1 MKYVSQSTHALSI
14 GGVLIK
20 GEEGENGYEF
30 DLDGVHLPHHIIAAH
45 GLKRIDEVAAPRRAR
60 VAAPAKAPSESEQE

>member
-1 MKYVSQSTHALSI
+1 MKYVSQNVHALSI

-20 GEEGENGYEF
+20 GTECEHGFEF

-45 GLKRIDEVAAPRRAR
+45 GLKRIDEVAPARRAR
-60 VAAPAKAPSESEQE
+60 VVAQKATSEPEQE